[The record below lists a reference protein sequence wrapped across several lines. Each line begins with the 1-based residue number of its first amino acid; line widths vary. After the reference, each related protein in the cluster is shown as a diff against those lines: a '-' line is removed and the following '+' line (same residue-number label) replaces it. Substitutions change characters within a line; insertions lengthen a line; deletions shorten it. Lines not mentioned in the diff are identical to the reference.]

1 MLKPSMVCKSGFGS
15 LRVHLKVCQVYQVYQ
30 HQNSRTH
37 DYQTKKAAT
46 MGDVKDMLGL
56 QPSAAS
62 SPAAASSGGGAGGG
76 AGAGAGAGAGV
87 GLGTATK
94 PKPRRKKPKGMSRE
108 VYALYGDDDEL
119 PPIVRSLGYSYS
131 DTTKAGLLT
140 VVTLSCA
147 MADANA

>member
-1 MLKPSMVCKSGFGS
+1 
-15 LRVHLKVCQVYQVYQ
+15 
-30 HQNSRTH
+30 
-37 DYQTKKAAT
+37 

-62 SPAAASSGGGAGGG
+62 SPAAASSGGGAGG
-76 AGAGAGAGAGV
+76 GAGAGAGAGV

-119 PPIVRSLGYSYS
+119 PPIVRSLGYSHS

-140 VVTLSCA
+140 VVTLSRA